1 MTEDRP
7 AKVVYL
13 FGAGA
18 TQAEL
23 QSVDADLADKSGL
36 LVSQLSTRVIEK
48 ARRNKRYLEDV
59 ATVSGTS
66 GSLNIELLISLIEN
80 SKISGWEFKTSHLK
94 KLVRKDIERVLS
106 APITRQFFL
115 HKALFELHENPTA
128 RRKERLTGLI
138 SLNYDDVLDRA
149 YREYHG
155 PPRYCFS
162 LDEPLLANDVP
173 LLKLM
178 DHLIGK
184 IRRYGEGSE
193 PSTSSLW
200 DRPRATSIRPM
211 AAFGTKHS
219 RL

>member
-7 AKVVYL
+7 TRVVYL

-23 QSVDADLADKSGL
+23 QSFDADVAEKSGL

-48 ARRNKRYLEDV
+48 ARRIKGYLKDV

-80 SKISGWEFKTSHLK
+80 SKISGWESKTRRLK
-94 KLVRKDIERVLS
+94 DLVRKDIERVLS
-106 APITRQFFL
+106 VPITRHFFL

-138 SLNYDDVLDRA
+138 SLNYDDVLDSA
-149 YREYHG
+149 YEEYHG

-162 LDEPLLANDVP
+162 LV
-173 LLKLM
+173 
-178 DHLIGK
+178 
-184 IRRYGEGSE
+184 S
-193 PSTSSLW
+193 
-200 DRPRATSIRPM
+200 
-211 AAFGTKHS
+211 
-219 RL
+219 